1 MIFVKKYDHGRDKL
15 LAACDEELLGKELE
29 GFTVS
34 ERFYG
39 GEKVTEEEFA
49 EMLDDCT
56 IANLTG
62 ERVINAAKK
71 KGLVRDEGVIR
82 IGGVPHAQVVRML

>member
-1 MIFVKKYDHGRDKL
+1 MHGRDKL
-15 LAACDEELLGKELE
+15 LAACDADLLGKELD

-39 GEKVTEEEFA
+39 SEKVTEEEFGK
-49 EMLDDCT
+49 MLDECT

-62 ERVINAAKK
+62 ETVINIAKK
-71 KGLVRDEGVIR
+71 KGLVREGGVTDV
-82 IGGVPHAQVVRML
+82 GGVPHAQIVRML